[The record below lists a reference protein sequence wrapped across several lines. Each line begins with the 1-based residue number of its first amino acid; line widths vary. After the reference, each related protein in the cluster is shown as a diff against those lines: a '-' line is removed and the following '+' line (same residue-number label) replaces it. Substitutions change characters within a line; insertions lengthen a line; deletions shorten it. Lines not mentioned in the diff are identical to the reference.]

1 MPKERQKIEAQDIEG
16 DEMIDDDDFYEERAE
31 ARRERRA
38 LYRATHCQCGG
49 DMPGHCPGPAACPMC
64 EQEKE
69 EGDDS

>member
-1 MPKERQKIEAQDIEG
+1 
-16 DEMIDDDDFYEERAE
+16 MIDDDDFYEERAE

-49 DMPGHCPGPAACPMC
+49 DMPGHCPGHAACPMR

-69 EGDDS
+69 EGDDP